1 VKRAVVLA
9 AWLLATPAAG
19 GDLIRY
25 RASDGSIGLVDHPS
39 KVPPGAAVL
48 ERSTATERPPD
59 AEADVET
66 AAPTAR
72 TPRPQPAASAE
83 EPDDDER
90 AQEWCDRAREAAERL
105 QRAEASF
112 AELSES
118 YERCDNPW
126 LYMYCSRS
134 DLDAAEYDLASAQ
147 AAVEELQE
155 ECRRE
160 GCSPGWLRCAP

>member
-1 VKRAVVLA
+1 MTRAVVLS
-9 AWLLATPAAG
+9 AWLLAMPAAG

-25 RASDGSIGLVDHPS
+25 RAADGSIGLVDDPS
-39 KVPPGAAVL
+39 KIPPGAAVL
-48 ERSTATERPPD
+48 ERSKATERPPD
-59 AEADVET
+59 EEADEET
-66 AAPTAR
+66 APPTPR
-72 TPRPQPAASAE
+72 TPRSQPAASAE
-83 EPDDDER
+83 EPDEDEL
-90 AQEWCDRAREAAERL
+90 AGEWCDRGREAAQRL

-134 DLDAAEYDLASAQ
+134 DLDDAEYELASAQ

-155 ECRRE
+155 QCRRE